1 MDGLGTVCVHFC
13 IDGFHK
19 ESSQNLEYSFEILM
33 ILIPFRSTFP
43 GVPAVSRIYNIQNRV
58 EEDKAPV
65 VGGFAFMSAYN
76 VLVETWN
83 LVVSVLHAMP
93 RPVGEHGL
101 HYYLCVWGT
110 HLHLLE
116 VYVMRT
122 GADLLHGCPEANRV

>member
-58 EEDKAPV
+58 EEDKAPDGRV
-65 VGGFAFMSAYN
+65 CIH
-76 VLVETWN
+76 
-83 LVVSVLHAMP
+83 VSMQ
-93 RPVGEHGL
+93 
-101 HYYLCVWGT
+101 CVS
-110 HLHLLE
+110 
-116 VYVMRT
+116 
-122 GADLLHGCPEANRV
+122 